1 MGPTRG
7 GGPGFPY
14 DPGFDYRAF
23 AVSRDLDGTLVG
35 TNRASKELGLESLQ
49 AVRDLVARGRL
60 PALAGD
66 QPKNKRSSIPLWAV
80 RGLAKFRRGED
91 AHGERQGGPQPN
103 ALMDASPPTSQGMR
117 RPSRVAALVAPPAQ
131 RRGPEPG
138 DGAETYELRQRVS
151 RLQAETDELRQR
163 VSRLQAENSNL
174 RFAWAAMR
182 ESRRLL
188 GEADRDREAALKH
201 LRKAERRQSQAAE
214 KTARA
219 EALQSD
225 ALTVYVI
232 PSDGSVP

>member
-1 MGPTRG
+1 MGPSRG

-14 DPGFDYRAF
+14 DPGFDYRGF

-49 AVRDLVARGRL
+49 AVRDLVAAGRL

-91 AHGERQGGPQPN
+91 PPGGRQGGPP
-103 ALMDASPPTSQGMR
+103 AE
-117 RPSRVAALVAPPAQ
+117 APPVAS
-131 RRGPEPG
+131 RRGTRTGRGGEAPG
-138 DGAETYELRQRVS
+138 DGAEN
-151 RLQAETDELRQR
+151 DELRQR
-163 VSRLQAENSNL
+163 VSRLQAENSDL

-219 EALQSD
+219 EVLQSD
-225 ALTVYVI
+225 ALTVYVM
-232 PSDGSVP
+232 PADGSGA